1 MNVEEFGTM
10 IQKINYEISK
20 EEIIEMFRLFDINKN
35 EFLDLR
41 EMETKIIE
49 SKKWNNLFILIKE
62 KLRKSYW
69 LFYKSKI
76 FNKKIKE
83 DW

>member
-1 MNVEEFGTM
+1 
-10 IQKINYEISK
+10 
-20 EEIIEMFRLFDINKN
+20 MFRLFDINKN

-41 EMETKIIE
+41 EMETKIKE

-62 KLRKSYW
+62 KLKKFYW

-76 FNKKIKE
+76 FNKKI
-83 DW
+83 